1 MMKSKYRD
9 SAVFKGNNIISRLL
23 SPIKKADQTK
33 LITVVREQS
42 IKNNSEEHSLY
53 MFLLP
58 LSRQP
63 YAIT

>member
-9 SAVFKGNNIISRLL
+9 SAGFEGNNIIPRLL

-42 IKNNSEEHSLY
+42 IKNNSEEQSL
-53 MFLLP
+53 
-58 LSRQP
+58 
-63 YAIT
+63 